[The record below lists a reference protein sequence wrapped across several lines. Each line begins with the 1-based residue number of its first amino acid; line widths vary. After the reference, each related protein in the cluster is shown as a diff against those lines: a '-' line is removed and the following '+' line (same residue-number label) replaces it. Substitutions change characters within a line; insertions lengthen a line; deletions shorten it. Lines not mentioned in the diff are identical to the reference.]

1 MKSALRGKTI
11 LIVEVSKVSLD
22 GFGLLVDDRELFVPF
37 KRFPWFADAT
47 IRQLMAVE
55 MPSPHH
61 LRWPDLDI
69 DLALASIEHPERFPL
84 VSRARPGLPVQR
96 AQPARRRSRKTGPS
110 SRRPGGV

>member
-11 LIVEVSKVSLD
+11 STVEVSKVSLD

-37 KRFPWFADAT
+37 KQFPWFADAT

-84 VSRARPGLPVQR
+84 VSRILPARPAPR
-96 AQPARRRSRKTGPS
+96 TQPPRRRSRKTGPS
-110 SRRPGGV
+110 SRRPGGG

>member
-1 MKSALRGKTI
+1 MKSALRGKAIST
-11 LIVEVSKVSLD
+11 VEVSKVSLE
-22 GFGLLVDDRELFVPF
+22 GFELLVDDRELFVPF
-37 KRFPWFADAT
+37 KLFPWFADAT

-84 VSRARPGLPVQR
+84 VSHTLPGHSRTSAKRAGRRARKDG
-96 AQPARRRSRKTGPS
+96 PAP
-110 SRRPGGV
+110 RRPR